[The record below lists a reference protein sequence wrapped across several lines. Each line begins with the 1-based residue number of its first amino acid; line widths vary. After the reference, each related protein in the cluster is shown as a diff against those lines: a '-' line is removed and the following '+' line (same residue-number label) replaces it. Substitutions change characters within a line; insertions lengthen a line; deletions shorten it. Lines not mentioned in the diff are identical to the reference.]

1 MAMLINADLSIP
13 FPRPLVYIT
22 YRDNLRELVPYM
34 PNVHDIEVK
43 SRRCDNQLIYCINFW
58 RGGGQIPLALRA
70 ILSEAMLSWS
80 EYQTWDESNF
90 TQKWQIETQAFTKAV
105 FCRGQNRFLSKNGT
119 TVIENRTELRINP
132 ESIEGV
138 PQFLKKQI
146 ASTLEKFLGQKIVA
160 NLIQTSQG
168 IQKYLEQTVTNPI

>member
-70 ILSEAMLSWS
+70 ILSEAMLSWT

-90 TQKWQIETQAFTKAV
+90 TLEWQIETQAFTKAV
-105 FCRGQNRFLSKNGT
+105 FCAGQNRFLSKNGT

-160 NLIQTSQG
+160 NFIQTREG
-168 IQKYLEQTVTNPI
+168 IQKYLEQTVTNQI